1 MRRLLDTLERSP
13 GVQRL
18 VEVLAAGRSVSAC
31 GLGETPKALLIYLAS
46 TAIGAP
52 VLSVSRG
59 VREAE
64 ALYDDLVNFAPA
76 RTMLL
81 PAWETLPH
89 EKLRPHPE
97 IVGDRIR
104 AMLALIE
111 PPPEIGP
118 PILLTNVQS
127 VLLKVLSPEMLRDSI
142 VRLAAGEE
150 VPMEPLLRRLVK
162 LGYERFDMVQEKGH
176 FSVRGGILDVWPIQ
190 ADLPVRCEFFGDEV
204 DSIRQFDPSSQ
215 RSTTPIR
222 SVRIPPA
229 DEYDLYE
236 QNASSLVSITDYLP
250 ANALIVLDDPG
261 ALGTAS
267 DEIFGELPEPL
278 PMLSP
283 LLTDLETFRDLVEDR
298 LRLVFAELPIVTAA
312 EEELTVVE
320 APFKPLASIKGTR
333 MVAVEET
340 AQLEVF
346 ESIPAWLE
354 GDAELFLV
362 CNNTGELDRLRALLD
377 ERGIGLSDAMHFV
390 IGSLHSGFFLE
401 DVNAIAVPD
410 KDIFHRY
417 KIRRGPRRFRGT
429 APIRDFSELEPGDYV
444 VHVDHGIGRYF
455 GVVTLP
461 GQPPTKEYLGIEYA
475 EKAKLYVPIAQAHL
489 VTKFIGADGH
499 VPRIDML
506 GGARW
511 VKVKRRTQRAIEDY
525 ASDLLDLYAARA
537 SKQGHAYPPDTEW
550 QREFEDAFTY
560 EETEDQI
567 RTIGELKSD
576 LERPQPAD
584 RLICGDVGYGK
595 TEVAIRAAFK
605 VVLDNRQVAVLVPT
619 TVLAQQHDHT
629 FRDRMADYPI
639 RIEMLS
645 RFRKRAEQLR
655 TIEALKRGEVDI
667 VIGTHRLLSK
677 DVEFKD
683 LGLVIID
690 EEQRFGVKHKER
702 LKHLRKLVDVI
713 TMTATPIPRTLYM
726 SLVGARDMSTIN
738 TPPQDRLPVKT
749 ILAEYNPDLIE
760 TAIRRELSRSG
771 QIFFLHNRIA
781 TIEKVKESLEKLVP
795 KATIMTAHGEMHE
808 GELEMIMEAFISG
821 RVDVLVCTTIIE
833 SGIDIPNAN
842 TMIIDRADRFG
853 LADLY
858 QLRGRVGRWKHQAYA
873 YLLVPKSREIL
884 ETAKK
889 RLRAV
894 LEAQGFGAGF
904 QIAMR
909 DLEIRGAGNILG
921 VEQHGH
927 INAVGF
933 SLYCSLL
940 KRTIERLKARSG
952 IGGHDVPMP
961 GEIAMRLGLDA
972 AIPAWYV
979 PETAQRI
986 DLYKRLGELVSEA
999 ELVELRTEI
1008 RDRYGAPPEEA
1019 LALLDA
1025 VSLRAFAQGYEIE
1038 RLEVSGDKLI
1048 VERRGRKLMVD
1059 NRFPRLQ
1066 HAGSRAVSDGRSL
1079 IAEIRT
1085 VLHRLLG

>member
-1 MRRLLDTLERSP
+1 MRRLVEALEKSP

-18 VEVLAAGRSVSAC
+18 IEVLAAGRSVSAS
-31 GLGETPKALLIYLAS
+31 GLWDTPRAFLIYLAS
-46 TAIGAP
+46 KQIAAP
-52 VLSVSRG
+52 ILSVSRG

-76 RTMLL
+76 RTALL

-89 EKLRPHPE
+89 EELRPHPE
-97 IVGDRIR
+97 IVGDRVR
-104 AMLALIE
+104 AMLTLSE
-111 PPPEIGP
+111 PREDIGP
-118 PILLTNVQS
+118 PILLGNVQS
-127 VLLKVLSPEMLRDSI
+127 VLLKVLPPELLRDSI
-142 VRLAAGEE
+142 VRLAAHEE
-150 VPMEPLLRRLVK
+150 APMDPLLRRLVE
-162 LGYERFDMVQEKGH
+162 LGYESFGMVQEKGH
-176 FSVRGGILDVWPIQ
+176 FSVRGGILDVWPIH
-190 ADLPVRCEFFGDEV
+190 AELPVRIEFFGDEV
-204 DSIRQFDPSSQ
+204 DSIRQFDPGSQ
-215 RSTTPIR
+215 RSAQPVR

-229 DEYDLYE
+229 DEYGFLSK
-236 QNASSLVSITDYLP
+236 NAPNLVGITDYLP
-250 ANALIVLDDPG
+250 DGALIVLDDPG
-261 ALGTAS
+261 ALGSAY
-267 DEIFGELPEPL
+267 DEIFGEMPEP
-278 PMLSP
+278 SP
-283 LLTDLETFRDLVEDR
+283 LMMDFEAFRDLVEDR
-298 LRLVFAELPIVTAA
+298 LRLVFPELPIMTAA

-320 APFKPLASIKGTR
+320 APFQPLASIKGTR
-333 MVAVEET
+333 VVAAEQT
-340 AQLEVF
+340 AQIEVF

-362 CNNTGELDRLRALLD
+362 CNNTGELDRLKALLD
-377 ERGIGLSDAMHFV
+377 ERGIAETDAMRFV
-390 IGSLHSGFFLE
+390 IGSLNSGFCVP

-417 KIRRGPRRFRGT
+417 KIRRGPRHFKGT
-429 APIRDFSELEPGDYV
+429 APIRDFTELEPGDYV
-444 VHVDHGIGRYF
+444 VHVDHGIGRFF

-461 GQPPTKEYLGIEYA
+461 GQDPYKEYLGVEYA
-475 EKAKLYVPIAQAHL
+475 EKAKLYVPIAQAYL

-499 VPRIDML
+499 VPHVDTL

-511 VKVKRRTQRAIEDY
+511 TKVKRRTQRAIEDY
-525 ASDLLDLYAARA
+525 ASELLELYAARA
-537 SKQGHAYPPDTEW
+537 SKEGHAFAPDSEW
-550 QREFEDAFTY
+550 QREFEDAFIY
-560 EETEDQI
+560 EETEDQV
-567 RTIGELKSD
+567 RAIGELKAD
-576 LERPQPAD
+576 LERPQPTD

-605 VVLDNRQVAVLVPT
+605 AVMDGKQVAVLVPT

-629 FRDRMADYPI
+629 FRDRMADYPV

-645 RFRKRAEQLR
+645 RFRKRADQLR
-655 TIEALKRGEVDI
+655 TVEALKRGEVDI

-677 DVEFKD
+677 DIEFKD
-683 LGLVIID
+683 LGLVVID

-760 TAIRRELSRSG
+760 TAIRRELNRGG
-771 QIFFLHNRIA
+771 QVFFLHNRIA
-781 TIEKVKESLEKLVP
+781 TIDRVKESLEKLVP
-795 KATIMTAHGEMHE
+795 KAAIMTAHGEMHE
-808 GELEMIMEAFISG
+808 GELEAIMEAFIAG

-842 TMIIDRADRFG
+842 TMLIDRADRFG

-884 ETAKK
+884 ETARK

-904 QIAMR
+904 HIAMR

-927 INAVGF
+927 INAIGF
-933 SLYCSLL
+933 HLYCSLL
-940 KRTIERLKARSG
+940 KRTIERLKGR
-952 IGGHDVPMP
+952 DVPMP
-961 GEIAMRLGLDA
+961 GEITMRLGLDA

-986 DLYKRLGELVSEA
+986 DLYKRLGELVSPD
-999 ELVELRTEI
+999 ELNELSGEM

-1025 VSLRAFAQGYEIE
+1025 VSLRVFAQGYELDRIE
-1038 RLEVSGDKLI
+1038 VNGDKLI
-1048 VERRGRKLMVD
+1048 VERRGRKLMVG
-1059 NRFPRLQ
+1059 NRFPRLEQ
-1066 HAGSRAVSDGRSL
+1066 AGGRPVV
-1079 IAEIRT
+1079 AEIKT
-1085 VLHRLLG
+1085 VLQKLLA

>member
-1 MRRLLDTLERSP
+1 MRRLVGTLEDSP

-18 VEVLAAGRSVSAC
+18 VEVLAAGRSVSAS
-31 GLGETPKALLIYLAS
+31 GVWDTPKAFLIYLAS
-46 TAIGAP
+46 KKLGTP
-52 VLSVSRG
+52 LLSVSRG

-81 PAWETLPH
+81 PTWEMLPH
-89 EKLRPHPE
+89 EELKPHPE
-97 IVGDRIR
+97 IVGDRVR
-104 AMLALIE
+104 ALLSLIE
-111 PPPEIGP
+111 PPEHVGP
-118 PILLTNVQS
+118 PIILGSVQS
-127 VLLKVLSPEMLRDSI
+127 VLLKVLPAEVLGESIARLVVHEEAEMD
-142 VRLAAGEE
+142 A
-150 VPMEPLLRRLVK
+150 LLRRLVG
-162 LGYERFDMVQEKGH
+162 LGYESFGMVQEKGH
-176 FSVRGGILDVWPIQ
+176 FSVRGGILDVWPIH
-190 ADLPVRCEFFGDEV
+190 AELPVRVEFFGDEIE
-204 DSIRQFDPSSQ
+204 SIRQFDPGSQ
-215 RSTTPIR
+215 RSTQPVR

-229 DEYDLYE
+229 DEYGFLEKHADR
-236 QNASSLVSITDYLP
+236 LVSITDYLP
-250 ANALIVLDDPG
+250 DGALIVLDDPG
-261 ALGTAS
+261 ALGSAY
-267 DEIFGELPEPL
+267 DEIFGEAPDDS
-278 PMLSP
+278 PMLM
-283 LLTDLETFRDLVEDR
+283 DLEAFRDLVESR
-298 LRLVFAELPIVTAA
+298 LRLVLPELPIMTAA
-312 EEELTVVE
+312 EEELTE
-320 APFKPLASIKGTR
+320 IESPFQTLPSLKGTR
-333 MVAVEET
+333 VVAVEQT
-340 AQLEVF
+340 TQLEVF

-362 CNNTGELDRLRALLD
+362 CNNTGELDRLKALLD
-377 ERGIGLSDAMHFV
+377 ERGIAQTDAMRFV
-390 IGSLHSGFFLE
+390 IGSLNSGFAVP
-401 DVNAIAVPD
+401 DVSAIAVPD

-417 KIRRGPRRFRGT
+417 KIRRGPRRFKGT
-429 APIRDFSELEPGDYV
+429 TPIRDFTELEAGDHV

-461 GQPPTKEYLGIEYA
+461 GQDPHKEFLAIEYA
-475 EKAKLYVPIAQAHL
+475 EKAKLYVPIAQANL

-499 VPRIDML
+499 VPRLDML

-511 VKVKRRTQRAIEDY
+511 TKVKRRTQRAIEDY
-525 ASDLLDLYAARA
+525 ATDLLDLYAARA
-537 SKQGHAYPPDTEW
+537 SKQGRAFPPDTEW
-550 QREFEDAFTY
+550 QREFEDAFIY
-560 EETEDQI
+560 EETDDQVRAI
-567 RTIGELKSD
+567 TDLKAD
-576 LERPQPAD
+576 LERPQPTD

-605 VVLDNRQVAVLVPT
+605 AVMDEKQVAVLVPT

-629 FRDRMADYPI
+629 FRDRMADYPV

-645 RFRKRAEQLR
+645 RFRKRSEQLR
-655 TIEALKRGEVDI
+655 TVEALKRGDVDI

-677 DVEFKD
+677 DIEFKN
-683 LGLVIID
+683 LGLVVID

-749 ILAEYNPDLIE
+749 ILAEYNPDLIR
-760 TAIRRELSRSG
+760 TAILRELSRDG
-771 QIFFLHNRIA
+771 QVFFLHNRIA
-781 TIEKVKESLEKLVP
+781 TIERVKEVLEKLVP
-795 KATIMTAHGEMHE
+795 KAAIMTAHGEMHE
-808 GELEMIMEAFISG
+808 GELEAIMEAFIAG
-821 RVDVLVCTTIIE
+821 RVDVLVSTTIIE

-933 SLYCSLL
+933 HLYCSLL
-940 KRTIERLKARSG
+940 KRTVARLKG
-952 IGGHDVPMP
+952 QDVPLP
-961 GEIAMRLGLDA
+961 GQVTMRLGLDA

-979 PETAQRI
+979 PDTAQRI
-986 DLYKRLGELVSEA
+986 DLYKRLGELVSQE
-999 ELVELRTEI
+999 ELDELSGEM
-1008 RDRYGAPPEEA
+1008 RDRYGAPPDEA
-1019 LALLDA
+1019 RALLEA
-1025 VSLRAFAQGYEIE
+1025 VSLRVFAQGYELD
-1038 RLEVSGDKLI
+1038 RVEVSGDKLI
-1048 VERRGRKLMVD
+1048 VERRGRKLMVN
-1059 NRFPRLQ
+1059 NRFPRLE
-1066 HAGSRAVSDGRSL
+1066 HAGGGDGRGVIDEVKS
-1079 IAEIRT
+1079 
-1085 VLHRLLG
+1085 VLQRLLG

>member
-1 MRRLLDTLERSP
+1 MRRLVDTLEKSP

-18 VEVLAAGRSVSAC
+18 LEVLAAGRSVSAS
-31 GLGETPKALLIYLAS
+31 GLWDTPRALLIYLAS
-46 TAIGAP
+46 KVIGAP

-64 ALYDDLVNFAPA
+64 ALYDDLVNVAPA

-104 AMLALIE
+104 AMLALLD
-111 PPPEIGP
+111 PPPGIGP
-118 PILLTNVQS
+118 PIVLANVQS
-127 VLLKVLSPEMLRDSI
+127 VLLKVLPPDMLRESL
-142 VRLAAGEE
+142 VQVAVHAEA
-150 VPMEPLLRRLVK
+150 PMEPLLKRLVQ

-190 ADLPVRCEFFGDEV
+190 ADLPVRIEFFGDEV
-204 DSIRQFDPSSQ
+204 DSMRLFDPSSQ
-215 RSTTPIR
+215 RSTTPIP
-222 SVRIPPA
+222 SVHIPPA
-229 DEYDLYE
+229 DEYGLYE
-236 QNASSLVSITDYLP
+236 RNAARLVSITDYLP
-250 ANALIVLDDPG
+250 DNALIVLDDPG
-261 ALGTAS
+261 ALGSAY
-267 DEIFGELPEPL
+267 DEIFEDVPEA
-278 PMLSP
+278 SP
-283 LLTDLETFRDLVEDR
+283 LVMDFEAFRDLVEDR
-298 LRLVFAELPIVTAA
+298 LRLVLPDLPIATAA

-333 MVAVEET
+333 IVAVEQT
-340 AQLEVF
+340 TQLEVF

-354 GDAELFLV
+354 GDAQLFLV
-362 CNNTGELDRLRALLD
+362 CNNTGELDRLKTLLD
-377 ERGIGLSDAMHFV
+377 ERGVGVTDAMHFV
-390 IGSLHSGFFLE
+390 IGSLNSGFCLP

-417 KIRRGPRRFRGT
+417 KLRRGPRRFKGT
-429 APIRDFSELEPGDYV
+429 VPIRDFTELEAGDYV

-455 GVVTLP
+455 GLVTLP
-461 GQPPTKEYLGIEYA
+461 GQDPHKEYLAIEYA
-475 EKAKLYVPIAQAHL
+475 EKAKIYAPIAQAHL

-499 VPRIDML
+499 VPRLDTL
-506 GGARW
+506 GSARW
-511 VKVKRRTQRAIEDY
+511 VNVKRRTQRAIEDY
-525 ASDLLDLYAARA
+525 ASELLELYAARA
-537 SKQGHAYPPDTEW
+537 GKQGHAFASDTEW
-550 QREFEDAFTY
+550 QREFEDAFVY
-560 EETEDQI
+560 EETDDQVRAI
-567 RTIGELKSD
+567 RELKAD

-584 RLICGDVGYGK
+584 RLVCGDVGYGK

-605 VVLDNRQVAVLVPT
+605 AVMDEKQVAVLVPT
-619 TVLAQQHDHT
+619 TVLAQQHFQT
-629 FRDRMADYPI
+629 FRDRMADYPV

-645 RFRKRAEQLR
+645 RFRKRAELLK

-683 LGLVIID
+683 LGLVVID

-702 LKHLRKLVDVI
+702 LKHLRRLVDVI

-738 TPPQDRLPVKT
+738 TPPLDRLPVKT
-749 ILAEYNPDLIE
+749 ILAEYNPDLIR
-760 TAIRRELSRSG
+760 TAIQRELTRGG
-771 QIFFLHNRIA
+771 QVFFLHNRIA
-781 TIEKVKESLEKLVP
+781 TIEKVKDSLERLLP

-808 GELEMIMEAFISG
+808 GELQMIMEAFVSG

-842 TMIIDRADRFG
+842 TMLIDRADRFG

-873 YLLVPKSREIL
+873 YLLVPRSREIL

-927 INAVGF
+927 INAIGF

-940 KRTIERLKARSG
+940 KRTVERLKAGSG
-952 IGGHDVPMP
+952 VGGHDVPMP
-961 GEIAMRLGLDA
+961 GEVLMRLGFDA

-979 PETAQRI
+979 PDPAQRI
-986 DLYKRLGELVSEA
+986 DLYKRLGELVSA
-999 ELVELRTEI
+999 EELDELAGEM
-1008 RDRYGAPPEEA
+1008 RDRYGAPPEET

-1025 VSLRAFAQGYEIE
+1025 VSLRLFAQGYEIE
-1038 RLEVSGDKLI
+1038 RVETKNDRLI
-1048 VERRGRKLMVD
+1048 VERRGRKLMVN
-1059 NRFPRLQ
+1059 NRFPRLRQ
-1066 HAGSRAVSDGRSL
+1066 TGSRAAVE
-1079 IAEIRT
+1079 EIKT
-1085 VLHRLLG
+1085 VLKRLLG